1 MSSRLLRQLYL
12 TSILLYF
19 AILSKGDRSC
29 VFISRAISDSGE
41 RPFQIEYVISARL
54 PIVHEHPDTGDWGQ

>member
-1 MSSRLLRQLYL
+1 MSSRLLPQLYL
-12 TSILLYF
+12 TPILLCI
-19 AILSKGDRSC
+19 AILCKGDRSC

-41 RPFQIEYVISARL
+41 RLFQLEYVISARL